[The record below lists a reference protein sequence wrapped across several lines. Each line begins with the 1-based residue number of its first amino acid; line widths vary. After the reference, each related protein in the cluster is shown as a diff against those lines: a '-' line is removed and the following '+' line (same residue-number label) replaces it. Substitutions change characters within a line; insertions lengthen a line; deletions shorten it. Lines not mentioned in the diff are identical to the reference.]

1 MAVRRV
7 VWIGGAQWAGK
18 SSVARILAMR
28 HGLVHY
34 AYDYHDARSHL
45 TRALAEPHRYPH
57 RAETARRVADP
68 DFFESWVTSSPQE
81 LAERARL
88 EHVERFAMVLDDLAA
103 LPGDGPVVAE
113 GWGLRPE
120 LVAPLLD
127 AREQAVFL
135 VPSGELVERQ
145 LATLERAGAFFA
157 PVSDPHRAQRNRLAR
172 DRLLAQDV
180 VAAAQRCGL
189 RVVTVTP
196 SLDLA
201 AVAGLV
207 EAQFRPF
214 LPDWLYSAAE

>member
-1 MAVRRV
+1 
-7 VWIGGAQWAGK
+7 
-18 SSVARILAMR
+18 VARVLAMR

-45 TRALAEPHRYPH
+45 TRAVAEPHRYPH
-57 RAETARRVADP
+57 RAETARRLADP
-68 DFFESWVTSSPQE
+68 DFYESWVTSSARE

-88 EHVERFAMVLDDLAA
+88 EHVERFEMVVDDLAA
-103 LPGDGPVVAE
+103 LPGGGPVVAE

-127 AREQAVFL
+127 APEQAVFL
-135 VPSGELVERQ
+135 VPSDEFVERQ

-157 PVSDPHRAQRNRLAR
+157 SVSDPDRAQRNRVAR
-172 DRLLAQDV
+172 DRVLAQDV
-180 VAAAQRCGL
+180 VAAARRCGL
-189 RVVTVTP
+189 RVVTVTT

-201 AVAGLV
+201 TLTELV

-214 LPDWLYSAAE
+214 LPAWLY